1 MLCTLFSVGATDYF
15 VKGDIAGLSQFWD
28 FSTSTT
34 IGKLSGSGTTLSCNV
49 IMQAAS
55 TSDNWCYWR
64 IYDSDGKN
72 YGFSANTEAT
82 SGIFIYDKQG
92 CAKTAPGV
100 YTVTYNTETKAFTA
114 TQTSVQYAID
124 SWANG
129 AFTSYYA
136 QPLTS
141 LSTNYYCYN
150 FPTAVT
156 ISETEGTNGFLIA
169 YGGSFI
175 QCYGTNHLATNQW
188 NEGYLNGT
196 DNVSNATLNA
206 GTYYRLYLKLNE
218 NTSDA
223 NYYRIL
229 ASTIP
234 TTGLDISSNASASVS
249 GQTVTLSATEPST
262 ISDGNGSVTSWVVTE
277 NGTQVASSA
286 TSALPSTALNN
297 VEGGTHNYVFT
308 LTYKDAAGVESFTA
322 TATKTV
328 TVVAPSAFTSA
339 AATSKVGKC
348 VEKMS
353 ETSSKYKN
361 RYRITF
367 PATSLQWTANI
378 PTGAT
383 KYDYAITFY
392 NASDASLGSVSAND
406 ITDAQKTV
414 IVYGVYGAAKATI
427 TCTYK
432 DDASTTIGSGS
443 TTVSP
448 VNISAPT
455 NGIKSITGT
464 GKLFTAYAGG
474 SLIGEI
480 TGVDSNDDAA
490 KASWYE
496 VKRHDGTKTAVFSD
510 YNVSTTPFSAEIQ
523 SPTVKN
529 ETPAIFHDIISTG
542 RGSGSIT
549 QAEAEKSYSYIIVPH
564 FFMVSLPILE
574 TNIGQYIDNDG
585 KLLSTTSGSGAA
597 PALTLENISKNR
609 IKNTAGTALLG
620 SHVTDVPVEAINDGN
635 EGYSNVQITYAQGT
649 VPTGIEGVTVAN
661 VSIIG
666 GEGMITVNGANNV
679 AIYDTTGRL
688 ITKVAGQNQIDM
700 PAGLY
705 IVRADSKVAKVV
717 VK

>member
-1 MLCTLFSVGATDYF
+1 MPVIVLFPFRKVNAFHVIPINFSPLNFYCPVLTTSGNNNTIPEGTYNSITIF
-15 VKGDIAGLSQFWD
+15 VYDKICYAY
-28 FSTSTT
+28 FSTSSSTEM
-34 IGKLSGSGTTLSCNV
+34 TTLPNFYLHSWSSYNSAFYSKDNTV
-49 IMQAAS
+49 FS
-55 TSDNWCYWR
+55 PTSNTN
-64 IYDSDGKN
+64 IYALDLG
-72 YGFSANTEAT
+72 
-82 SGIFIYDKQG
+82 GISSSSSS
-92 CAKTAPGV
+92 
-100 YTVTYNTETKAFTA
+100 NEFTIHDTNA
-114 TQTSVQYAID
+114 
-124 SWANG
+124 
-129 AFTSYYA
+129 
-136 QPLTS
+136 
-141 LSTNYYCYN
+141 TNYQLGGTYYCKNTWQTLYPDGGQN
-150 FPTAVT
+150 VRTQ
-156 ISETEGTNGFLIA
+156 SESTE
-169 YGGSFI
+169 S
-175 QCYGTNHLATNQW
+175 
-188 NEGYLNGT
+188 
-196 DNVSNATLNA
+196 
-206 GTYYRLYLKLNE
+206 TYYRLYLQNASAGLQV
-218 NTSDA
+218 
-223 NYYRIL
+223 L

-277 NGTQVASSA
+277 NNTQVASSA
-286 TSALPSTALNN
+286 TSALPSTALTN
-297 VEGGTHNYVFT
+297 VEGGTHNYLFT
-308 LTYKDAAGVESFTA
+308 LTYTDAAGVESFTA

-328 TVVAPSAFTSA
+328 TVVAPSAFTSVGY
-339 AATSKVGKC
+339 TPKVGKC

-353 ETSSKYKN
+353 QTSSKYKN

-367 PATSLQWTANI
+367 PATSLKWTANI

-392 NASDASLGSVSAND
+392 DASDASLGSVSAND
-406 ITDAQKTV
+406 ITGAEKTV
-414 IVYGVYGAAKATI
+414 KVYGVYGAAKATI

-432 DDASTTIGSGS
+432 DDASNTIGSGS
-443 TTVSP
+443 TTVNP

-455 NGIKSITGT
+455 NGITSITGT

-496 VKRHDGTKTAVFSD
+496 VKRHDGIKTATFSD
-510 YNVSTTPFSAEIQ
+510 YNVPTTPFSAEIQ

-542 RGSGSIT
+542 RGSGKIT
-549 QAEAEKSYSYIIVPH
+549 SAEAEKSYSYIIVPH

-574 TNIGQYIDNDG
+574 TNIGQYVDDNG
-585 KLLSTTSGSGAA
+585 NLLSTTSGSGAA

-620 SHVTDVPVEAINDGN
+620 SHVTDVPVEAINADN
-635 EGYSNVQITYAQGT
+635 SNVQITYTEGST
-649 VPTGIEGVTVAN
+649 PTGIEGVTVAN